1 MSDRARHIA
10 ILARVTRS
18 DGASVPDDHV
28 IVLFG
33 ALGDLSKR
41 KLLPGLFHL
50 DRAGLMPA
58 NYRIIGTSRKGG
70 TAEDF
75 REVAEKAIG
84 SAAGETFERFAERL
98 EFSAFS
104 AEDPSPLV
112 DAVAK
117 AEKELGDSPR
127 RLYYLSIP
135 PNAFGATVAA
145 LGELGPLGPLAR
157 GAREAVRR
165 RPRER
170 AVALNKLVHGVFDE
184 ERVFR
189 IDHFLGREAI
199 QNLIALRFAN
209 GMFEPIW
216 NKDHIDHVQ
225 IDVPE
230 TLAVDDRAGFYEET
244 GAYRDMVVTHLF
256 HVLGFVAM
264 EPPTALDGR
273 SIVEETGKVFRSVK
287 PISPNC
293 VIRGQYAGYREGKGV
308 DADSQTETFIAMR
321 AEIDNWRWSGV
332 PFFLRTGKRMGESA
346 AAADDR
352 LPRAAAADV
361 PGGGR
366 VRRGLR
372 PGPHLLRLRRP
383 GQDHDLV
390 PGQGPGPEDA
400 ARPGADGVHLRA
412 VLRDPGARA
421 LRAADVRRHAR
432 RPHAVHRLG
441 GHRAPVGGVGGP
453 ARDPPPLHRYAPGSY
468 GPQKMHELIA
478 PRRWW
483 LPETL
488 AADDDD
494 PALLVE
500 LDALDQRRRRERES
514 SSCAPDDRVV
524 ADESTRAA
532 GRTEQSATGCTRRT
546 RVDDLAADQAMRL
559 NVSAARPRG
568 RRRALYCS
576 ARTRRRSGGRSQGR

>member
-1 MSDRARHIA
+1 MSPMREPHIA

-70 TAEDF
+70 TAKDF
-75 REVAEKAIG
+75 REVAKKAIG
-84 SAAGETFERFAERL
+84 SAAGETFARFAERL

-117 AEKELGDSPR
+117 AEKELGNSPR

-135 PNAFGATVAA
+135 PNAFGATVSA
-145 LGELGPLGPLAR
+145 LGSSGLSDRSRVVLEKPFGVDLESAI
-157 GAREAVRR
+157 
-165 RPRER
+165 
-170 AVALNKLVHGVFDE
+170 ALNKLVHGVFDE

-287 PISPNC
+287 SISPNC

-308 DADSQTETFIAMR
+308 DPDSQTETFIA
-321 AEIDNWRWSGV
+321 
-332 PFFLRTGKRMGESA
+332 
-346 AAADDR
+346 
-352 LPRAAAADV
+352 
-361 PGGGR
+361 
-366 VRRGLR
+366 
-372 PGPHLLRLRRP
+372 H
-383 GQDHDLV
+383 
-390 PGQGPGPEDA
+390 
-400 ARPGADGVHLRA
+400 
-412 VLRDPGARA
+412 ARA
-421 LRAADVRRHAR
+421 RSTTGAGRACR
-432 RPHAVHRLG
+432 
-441 GHRAPVGGVGGP
+441 
-453 ARDPPPLHRYAPGSY
+453 
-468 GPQKMHELIA
+468 
-478 PRRWW
+478 
-483 LPETL
+483 
-488 AADDDD
+488 
-494 PALLVE
+494 
-500 LDALDQRRRRERES
+500 
-514 SSCAPDDRVV
+514 SSCAPASRW
-524 ADESTRAA
+524 ASR
-532 GRTEQSATGCTRRT
+532 GGC
-546 RVDDLAADQAMRL
+546 
-559 NVSAARPRG
+559 
-568 RRRALYCS
+568 
-576 ARTRRRSGGRSQGR
+576 